1 MKLFKLI
8 NLVSPDLY
16 QLFHMLVGEVQAQ
29 HGMKITDWKNPERS
43 LELQPGDQPANIP
56 YDPPQVS
63 TG

>member
-43 LELQPGDQPANIP
+43 LVLSNLLQYSCLENPMDRGAW
-56 YDPPQVS
+56 
-63 TG
+63 

>member
-29 HGMKITDWKNPERS
+29 HGMKITDWINTLPAPEIKIQAS
-43 LELQPGDQPANIP
+43 PSTLTWSPGPF
-56 YDPPQVS
+56 V
-63 TG
+63 